1 MSRFDAS
8 PARVDTR
15 RALEGYMKAESA
27 APEAGTRIS
36 EDARGEVRADMQL
49 MRSLLIGI
57 FIFMAIYALYFAK
70 AFFMPVI
77 LAFLL
82 ALTLTP
88 IVRFLRKRGIPEAL
102 SATLLVVLSLFIVV
116 SAGYLLS
123 GPVIDLIN
131 NTSTIGQQLTER
143 LAQLRRPFEKIMQI
157 SHQLEGLTETTQEPG
172 IQRVAMAQSGILS
185 SAASNVLSAGTS
197 FTIIFVLSLFLL
209 ASGTMFYEKIIQS
222 FASLS
227 EKKRALRVVFDVE
240 REISHYLLTVTI
252 INAGLGTV
260 IGLGLWALGMPN
272 PLVWGAAAALLNF
285 LPYVGALMT
294 LVLVAVIALISFDT
308 ISYAL
313 LAPAFVLLC
322 DIVEGQ
328 FVTPM
333 VVGRR
338 LEINAVAIF
347 IAIAFW
353 SWLWGFVGALMAVPL
368 LVVIKVFC
376 DHFDGLT
383 HVGNFLAAQQT
394 TVVDEEPVE
403 EAHKAG

>member
-1 MSRFDAS
+1 MKTETIAS
-8 PARVDTR
+8 GASV
-15 RALEGYMKAESA
+15 AET
-27 APEAGTRIS
+27 PEAREG
-36 EDARGEVRADMQL
+36 VRNDMRL

-57 FIFMAIYALYFAK
+57 FIFMATAALYFGR
-70 AFFMPVI
+70 AFFMPVM

-88 IVRFLRKRGIPEAL
+88 IVRFLRKRGIPEVV
-102 SATLLVVLSLFIVV
+102 SATLLVLLSIFVFV
-116 SAGYLLS
+116 AAGYLLS

-131 NTSTIGQQLTER
+131 NSYSIGQQLTER
-143 LAQLRRPFEKIMQI
+143 LAQFKRPLERLMDLA
-157 SHQLEGLTETTQEPG
+157 HQLEALTETAQEPG
-172 IQRVAMAQSGILS
+172 VQKVAVAPSGILS
-185 SAASNVLSAGTS
+185 TAAGNILEAGTAI
-197 FTIIFVLSLFLL
+197 TIVFVLSLFLL
-209 ASGTMFYEKIIQS
+209 ASGTLFYEKIVQS

-227 EKKRALRVVFDVE
+227 QKKRALRVVYDVE
-240 REISHYLLTVTI
+240 REISHYLLTVAL

-260 IGLGLWALGMPN
+260 IGLGLWGLGMPN

-294 LVLVAVIALISFDT
+294 IMLVGVIALISFDS
-308 ISYAL
+308 ISFAL

-376 DHFDGLT
+376 DHFEGLSP
-383 HVGNFLAAQQT
+383 VGNFLAAQQSFAP
-394 TVVDEEPVE
+394 DEETP
-403 EAHKAG
+403 ANNQKTA

>member
-1 MSRFDAS
+1 
-8 PARVDTR
+8 
-15 RALEGYMKAESA
+15 MKAEPA
-27 APEAGTRIS
+27 ALGAGVAEAEESRV
-36 EDARGEVRADMQL
+36 AARADTRL
-49 MRSLLIGI
+49 MRSLLVGI
-57 FIFMAIYALYFAK
+57 FLFMTIYALYFAR

-88 IVRFLRKRGIPEAL
+88 IVRLLRKRGIPEVV
-102 SATLLVVLSLFIVV
+102 SATLLVLVSIFVFA
-116 SAGYLLS
+116 SAGYVLS

-131 NTSTIGQQLTER
+131 NTSSIGQQLTER
-143 LAQLRRPFEKIMQI
+143 LAQLRRPVERIMEIAHQI
-157 SHQLEGLTETTQEPG
+157 EGLTETSQEPG
-172 IQRVAMAQSGILS
+172 VQKVAVAQSGFLS
-185 SAASNVLSAGTS
+185 SAASNILSAGTS
-197 FTIIFVLSLFLL
+197 LTIIFVLSLFLL

-222 FASLS
+222 FASLT
-227 EKKRALRVVFDVE
+227 EKKRALRVVYDVE

-252 INAGLGTV
+252 INTGLGTI

-285 LPYVGALMT
+285 LPYVGAMIT
-294 LVLVAVIALISFDT
+294 LVLVTVIALISFDT
-308 ISYAL
+308 IAYAL
-313 LAPAFVLLC
+313 LAPAFLLLC

-353 SWLWGFVGALMAVPL
+353 SWLWGFVGALIAVPL
-368 LVVIKVFC
+368 LVVVKVFC
-376 DHFDGLT
+376 DHFESLS
-383 HVGNFLAAQQT
+383 HVGNFLAAQHT
-394 TVVDEEPVE
+394 AVVE
-403 EAHKAG
+403 EDADEQDGTTAA

>member
-1 MSRFDAS
+1 MKVEPAAS
-8 PARVDTR
+8 
-15 RALEGYMKAESA
+15 G
-27 APEAGTRIS
+27 AGTHIS
-36 EDARGEVRADMQL
+36 DDIRLEARADTHL

-131 NTSTIGQQLTER
+131 NTSSIGQQLTER
-143 LAQLRRPFEKIMQI
+143 MAQLRRPFEKIMQI

-394 TVVDEEPVE
+394 TVPEDDESPTV
-403 EAHKAG
+403 ANTKA

>member
-1 MSRFDAS
+1 MKTEPAALGHAIADESDSRVTA
-8 PARVDTR
+8 
-15 RALEGYMKAESA
+15 
-27 APEAGTRIS
+27 
-36 EDARGEVRADMQL
+36 RADTHL
-49 MRSLLIGI
+49 MRSLLVGI
-57 FIFMAIYALYFAK
+57 FLFMAVYALYFAR

-88 IVRFLRKRGIPEAL
+88 IVRLLRRHGISEVI
-102 SATLLVVLSLFIVV
+102 SATLLVLLSICIFASV
-116 SAGYLLS
+116 GYLLS
-123 GPVIDLIN
+123 GPIIDLIN
-131 NTSTIGQQLTER
+131 NTSSIGQQLAER
-143 LAQLRRPFEKIMQI
+143 LAQLRRPLEKIMQI
-157 SHQLEGLTETTQEPG
+157 SHQIEQLTQTSQEPG

-185 SAASNVLSAGTS
+185 AAASNILSAGTGL
-197 FTIIFVLSLFLL
+197 TIIFVMSLFLL

-227 EKKRALRVVFDVE
+227 EKKRALRVVYDVE

-260 IGLGLWALGMPN
+260 IALGLWALGMPN

-285 LPYVGALMT
+285 LPYVGALIT
-294 LVLVAVIALISFDT
+294 IVLVTVMALISFDT
-308 ISYAL
+308 IFYAL
-313 LAPAFVLLC
+313 LAPAFVILC

-338 LEINAVAIF
+338 LEINAVAIL

-376 DHFDGLT
+376 DHFDGLS
-383 HVGNFLAAQQT
+383 HVGNFLAAQHA
-394 TVVDEEPVE
+394 VVVE
-403 EAHKAG
+403 EDDIADPEAIKG

>member
-1 MSRFDAS
+1 
-8 PARVDTR
+8 
-15 RALEGYMKAESA
+15 MKAEPTASGGAGA
-27 APEAGTRIS
+27 AGGPDPREA
-36 EDARGEVRADMQL
+36 ARADTHL

-57 FIFMAIYALYFAK
+57 FILMTVYALYFGR

-88 IVRFLRKRGIPEAL
+88 IVRFLRQRGVPDAL
-102 SATLLVVLSLFIVV
+102 SATLLVLMSVIFVGG
-116 SAGYLLS
+116 AGYLLS

-131 NTSTIGQQLTER
+131 NAPSIGLQLTER
-143 LAQLRRPFEKIMQI
+143 MAQLRQPFEKIMQI
-157 SHQLEGLTETTQEPG
+157 SHQLEGLTETSQEPDV
-172 IQRVAMAQSGILS
+172 QKVVLAQSGILS
-185 SAASNVLSAGTS
+185 SAAGNVLSAGTGI
-197 FTIIFVLSLFLL
+197 TIVFVLSLFLL

-222 FASLS
+222 FTSLS
-227 EKKRALRVVFDVE
+227 EKKRALRVVYDVE
-240 REISHYLLTVTI
+240 REISHYLLTVAV

-260 IGLGLWALGMPN
+260 IGLGLWGLGMPN

-294 LVLVAVIALISFDT
+294 ILLVTVIALISFDS
-308 ISYAL
+308 ISFAL

-376 DHFDGLT
+376 DHFDGLS
-383 HVGNFLAAQQT
+383 HVGNFLAAQHS
-394 TVVDEEPVE
+394 VVVE
-403 EAHKAG
+403 EDTAGENGKAGA

>member
-1 MSRFDAS
+1 MKTEPTAWGQEISDEPESRAA
-8 PARVDTR
+8 ARADTR
-15 RALEGYMKAESA
+15 
-27 APEAGTRIS
+27 
-36 EDARGEVRADMQL
+36 L

-57 FIFMAIYALYFAK
+57 FLFMAIYALYFAR
-70 AFFMPVI
+70 AFFMPVM

-88 IVRFLRKRGIPEAL
+88 IVRLLRKHGIPEVI
-102 SATLLVVLSLFIVV
+102 SATLLVLLSICAFAIV
-116 SAGYLLS
+116 GYLLS
-123 GPVIDLIN
+123 GPIIDLIN
-131 NTSTIGQQLTER
+131 NTSSIGQQLAER
-143 LAQLRRPFEKIMQI
+143 LAQLRQPFEKIMQI
-157 SHQLEGLTETTQEPG
+157 SHQLEQLTETSQESG
-172 IQRVAMAQSGILS
+172 IQKVAVAQSGILS
-185 SAASNVLSAGTS
+185 AAASNILSAGTGL
-197 FTIIFVLSLFLL
+197 TIIFVLSLFLL

-222 FASLS
+222 FARLS
-227 EKKRALRVVFDVE
+227 EKKRALRVVYDVE

-260 IGLGLWALGMPN
+260 IALGLWALGMPN
-272 PLVWGAAAALLNF
+272 PLVWGVAAALLNF
-285 LPYVGALMT
+285 LPYVGALIT
-294 LVLVAVIALISFDT
+294 IVLVTIMALISFDT
-308 ISYAL
+308 IFYAL
-313 LAPAFVLLC
+313 LAPAFVILC

-376 DHFDGLT
+376 DHFDGLS
-383 HVGNFLAAQQT
+383 HVGNFLAAQHT
-394 TVVDEEPVE
+394 AALEEDDTVDI
-403 EAHKAG
+403 EAPKG

>member
-1 MSRFDAS
+1 MKTEPTALGQAVADESDPRVE
-8 PARVDTR
+8 ARADTR
-15 RALEGYMKAESA
+15 
-27 APEAGTRIS
+27 
-36 EDARGEVRADMQL
+36 L

-57 FIFMAIYALYFAK
+57 FILMIIYALYFAR

-82 ALTLTP
+82 TLTLTP
-88 IVRFLRKRGIPEAL
+88 IVRFLRKHGVSEMV
-102 SATLLVVLSLFIVV
+102 SATLLVLLSVAIFA

-131 NTSTIGQQLTER
+131 NTSSIGQQLTER
-143 LAQLRRPFEKIMQI
+143 LAQLRPPFEKIMQI
-157 SHQLEGLTETTQEPG
+157 AHELEGLTNTGQESDV
-172 IQRVAMAQSGILS
+172 QRVVVSQSGILS
-185 SAASNVLSAGTS
+185 QAAGNILSAGTS
-197 FTIIFVLSLFLL
+197 LTIIFVLTLFLL

-227 EKKRALRVVFDVE
+227 EKKRALRVVYDVE
-240 REISHYLLTVTI
+240 REISHYLLTVAV

-285 LPYVGALMT
+285 LPYVGALIT
-294 LVLVAVIALISFDT
+294 IVLVTVIALISFDSVT
-308 ISYAL
+308 YAL
-313 LAPAFVLLC
+313 LAPAFLLLC

-376 DHFDGLT
+376 DHFDGLS

-394 TVVDEEPVE
+394 AVVEDEDEEISGTE
-403 EAHKAG
+403 KTAG

>member
-1 MSRFDAS
+1 
-8 PARVDTR
+8 
-15 RALEGYMKAESA
+15 MKADAPSNGSGDTPDDA
-27 APEAGTRIS
+27 ALNIRRIRS
-36 EDARGEVRADMQL
+36 MLAIMFLL
-49 MRSLLIGI
+49 MTV
-57 FIFMAIYALYFAK
+57 YALYFGRD
-70 AFFMPVI
+70 FFMPVI

-88 IVRFLRKRGIPEAL
+88 IVRFLRKRGVPESV
-102 SATLLVVLSLFIVV
+102 SATLLVLFSVGFMTT
-116 SAGYLLS
+116 AGYLLS
-123 GPVIDLIN
+123 GPAIDLIN
-131 NTSTIGQQLTER
+131 NAPTIGQQVSEKLNH
-143 LAQLRRPFEKIMQI
+143 LRRPFEKFMKVSEQI
-157 SHQLEGLTETTQEPG
+157 GAMTEPAQEPG
-172 IQRVAMAQSGILS
+172 VSKVVVAQSGILS
-185 SAASNVLSAGTS
+185 QAAGSVLSGVTS
-197 FTIIFVLSLFLL
+197 ITIVFVLSLFLL
-209 ASGTMFYEKIIQS
+209 ASGTMFYVKIIQS

-227 EKKRALRVVFDVE
+227 EKKRALRVVYDVE

-260 IGLGLWALGMPN
+260 IGLGLWGLGMPN

-294 LVLVAVIALISFDT
+294 ILLVAVIALISFDS

-313 LAPAFVLLC
+313 LAPGFVLLC
-322 DIVEGQ
+322 DVVEGQ
-328 FVTPM
+328 LVTPM

-376 DHFDGLT
+376 DHFDGLR
-383 HVGNFLAAQQT
+383 HVGNFLAAQHT
-394 TVVDEEPVE
+394 DTPDDENGE
-403 EAHKAG
+403 EATP

>member
-1 MSRFDAS
+1 
-8 PARVDTR
+8 
-15 RALEGYMKAESA
+15 MKAEPA
-27 APEAGTRIS
+27 ALGAGVAEAEESRV
-36 EDARGEVRADMQL
+36 AARADTRL

-57 FIFMAIYALYFAK
+57 FLFMTVYALYFAR

-88 IVRFLRKRGIPEAL
+88 IVRLLRKRGIPEVV
-102 SATLLVVLSLFIVV
+102 SATLLVLVSIFVFA
-116 SAGYLLS
+116 SAGYVLS
-123 GPVIDLIN
+123 GPIIDLIN
-131 NTSTIGQQLTER
+131 NTSSIGQQLTER
-143 LAQLRRPFEKIMQI
+143 LAQLRRPLERIMDIARQI
-157 SHQLEGLTETTQEPG
+157 EGLTETTQEPG
-172 IQRVAMAQSGILS
+172 VQKVAVAQSGFFS
-185 SAASNVLSAGTS
+185 SAASNILSAGTS
-197 FTIIFVLSLFLL
+197 LTIIFVLSLFLL

-222 FASLS
+222 FASLT
-227 EKKRALRVVFDVE
+227 EKKRALRVVYDVE

-252 INAGLGTV
+252 INTGLGTV

-285 LPYVGALMT
+285 LPYVGAMIT
-294 LVLVAVIALISFDT
+294 LVLVTVIALITFDT
-308 ISYAL
+308 IAYAL
-313 LAPAFVLLC
+313 LAPAFLVLC
-322 DIVEGQ
+322 DIIEGQ

-368 LVVIKVFC
+368 LVVVKVFC
-376 DHFDGLT
+376 DHFESLS
-383 HVGNFLAAQQT
+383 HVGNFLAAQHT
-394 TVVDEEPVE
+394 AVVEDEADEQD
-403 EAHKAG
+403 AAAAG

>member
-1 MSRFDAS
+1 MKTETTASGDSAAAAADAS
-8 PARVDTR
+8 
-15 RALEGYMKAESA
+15 
-27 APEAGTRIS
+27 
-36 EDARGEVRADMQL
+36 ADL
-49 MRSLLIGI
+49 RLARSLLTGI
-57 FIFMAIYALYFAK
+57 FILMAAAALYFAR
-70 AFFMPVI
+70 AFFMPVT

-88 IVRFLRKRGIPEAL
+88 IVRFLRKRGIPEVV
-102 SATLLVVLSLFIVV
+102 SATLLVLLSIFIFA

-131 NTSTIGQQLTER
+131 NSSRIGQQLTER
-143 LAQLRRPFEKIMQI
+143 LAPFKQPLGRVMDM
-157 SHQLEGLTETTQEPG
+157 SHQLEALTETSQEPG
-172 IQRVAMAQSGILS
+172 VQKVAVAPSGILS
-185 SAASNVLSAGTS
+185 TAAGNLLEAGTS
-197 FTIIFVLSLFLL
+197 ITIVFVLSLFLL
-209 ASGTMFYEKIIQS
+209 ASGTLFYEKIVQS
-222 FASLS
+222 FATLS
-227 EKKRALRVVFDVE
+227 QKKLALRVVYDVE
-240 REISHYLLTVTI
+240 QEISHYLLTVAV
-252 INAGLGTV
+252 INAGLGAV
-260 IGLGLWALGMPN
+260 IGLGLWGLGMPN
-272 PLVWGAAAALLNF
+272 PMVWGAAAALLNF

-294 LVLVAVIALISFDT
+294 ITLVAVIALISFDT
-308 ISYAL
+308 IAYAL

-368 LVVIKVFC
+368 LVVVKVFC
-376 DHFDGLT
+376 DHFEGLS

-394 TVVDEEPVE
+394 AVAVEDEP
-403 EAHKAG
+403 AASNDKSPS

>member
-1 MSRFDAS
+1 
-8 PARVDTR
+8 
-15 RALEGYMKAESA
+15 MKAEPTAS
-27 APEAGTRIS
+27 GTGATGTPDPR
-36 EDARGEVRADMQL
+36 EDIRADTHL
-49 MRSLLIGI
+49 IRSLLIGI
-57 FIFMAIYALYFAK
+57 FILMAVYALYFGR

-88 IVRFLRKRGIPEAL
+88 IVRFLRQHGVPDAL
-102 SATLLVVLSLFIVV
+102 SATLLVLLSLIFVAG
-116 SAGYLLS
+116 AGYLLS
-123 GPVIDLIN
+123 GPVIELIN
-131 NTSTIGQQLTER
+131 NASTIGMQLTER
-143 LAQLRRPFEKIMQI
+143 LAQLRQPFEKIMQI
-157 SHQLEGLTETTQEPG
+157 SHQLEGLTQTSQEPDV
-172 IQRVAMAQSGILS
+172 QKVAVAQSGMLS
-185 SAASNVLSAGTS
+185 SAAGNILSAGTGI
-197 FTIIFVLSLFLL
+197 TIVFVLSLFLL

-227 EKKRALRVVFDVE
+227 EKKRALRVVYDVE

-260 IGLGLWALGMPN
+260 IGLGLWGLGMPN
-272 PLVWGAAAALLNF
+272 PMVWGAAAALLNF

-294 LVLVAVIALISFDT
+294 IILVTVIALISFDS
-308 ISYAL
+308 ISFAL
-313 LAPAFVLLC
+313 LAPTFVLLC

-328 FVTPM
+328 FVTPL

-368 LVVIKVFC
+368 LVVVKVFC
-376 DHFDGLT
+376 DHFEGLS
-383 HVGNFLAAQQT
+383 HVGNFLAAQHSL
-394 TVVDEEPVE
+394 VVE
-403 EAHKAG
+403 EDTAEQNGKVRT

>member
-1 MSRFDAS
+1 MKVEPVVSGAGV
-8 PARVDTR
+8 AER
-15 RALEGYMKAESA
+15 RQPG
-27 APEAGTRIS
+27 AGTRA
-36 EDARGEVRADMQL
+36 DVRL
-49 MRSLLIGI
+49 IRSLLIGI
-57 FIFMAIYALYFAK
+57 FILMTVYALYFAR

-88 IVRFLRKRGIPEAL
+88 IVRLLRKRGIPEVV
-102 SATLLVVLSLFIVV
+102 SATLLVLLSVCVFAV
-116 SAGYLLS
+116 AGYLLS

-131 NTSTIGQQLTER
+131 NTSSIGQQLTER
-143 LAQLRRPFEKIMQI
+143 LAQLRRPFEKIMEITHQI
-157 SHQLEGLTETTQEPG
+157 EGLTETAQVPDV
-172 IQRVAMAQSGILS
+172 QKVAVAQSGILS
-185 SAASNVLSAGTS
+185 SAAGNILSAGTGL
-197 FTIIFVLSLFLL
+197 TIIFVLSLFLL
-209 ASGTMFYEKIIQS
+209 ASGTMFYVKIIQS

-227 EKKRALRVVFDVE
+227 EKKRALRVVYDVE

-252 INAGLGTV
+252 INTGLGTV
-260 IGLGLWALGMPN
+260 IGLGLWGLGMPN
-272 PLVWGAAAALLNF
+272 PLVWGTAAALLNF

-294 LVLVAVIALISFDT
+294 ILLVAVIALISFDS

-313 LAPAFVLLC
+313 LAPGFVLLC
-322 DIVEGQ
+322 DVVEGQ
-328 FVTPM
+328 LVTPM

-376 DHFDGLT
+376 DHFDGLR
-383 HVGNFLAAQQT
+383 HVGNFLAAQHT
-394 TVVDEEPVE
+394 DTPDDENGE
-403 EAHKAG
+403 EATP

>member
-1 MSRFDAS
+1 MKTEPAALGHAIADESDSR
-8 PARVDTR
+8 V
-15 RALEGYMKAESA
+15 A
-27 APEAGTRIS
+27 A
-36 EDARGEVRADMQL
+36 RADTHL
-49 MRSLLIGI
+49 MRSLLVGI
-57 FIFMAIYALYFAK
+57 FLFMAIYALYFAR

-88 IVRFLRKRGIPEAL
+88 IVRLLRRHGISEVI
-102 SATLLVVLSLFIVV
+102 SATLLVLLSICIFASV
-116 SAGYLLS
+116 GYLLS
-123 GPVIDLIN
+123 GPIIDLIN
-131 NTSTIGQQLTER
+131 NTSSIGQQLAER
-143 LAQLRRPFEKIMQI
+143 LAQLRRPLEKIMQI
-157 SHQLEGLTETTQEPG
+157 SHQIEQLTQTSQEPG

-185 SAASNVLSAGTS
+185 AAASNILSAGTGL
-197 FTIIFVLSLFLL
+197 TIIFVMSLFLL

-227 EKKRALRVVFDVE
+227 EKKRALRVVYDVE

-260 IGLGLWALGMPN
+260 IALGLWALGMPN

-285 LPYVGALMT
+285 LPYVGALIT
-294 LVLVAVIALISFDT
+294 IVLVTVMALISFDT
-308 ISYAL
+308 IFYAL
-313 LAPAFVLLC
+313 LAPAFVILC

-338 LEINAVAIF
+338 LEINAVAIL

-376 DHFDGLT
+376 DHFDGLS
-383 HVGNFLAAQQT
+383 HFGNFLAAQHA
-394 TVVDEEPVE
+394 VVVE
-403 EAHKAG
+403 EDDIADPEAIKG